1 MQCINEHEVYLK
13 TLVHDIGMQLHSV
26 ATCTSMQ
33 CIRYDIF
40 TLEHALL
47 RKHWTLQHLMDS
59 MAENNRLL
67 TQSEADKR
75 QRSAVLVES
84 DISKLKTPVV
94 NNDEID
100 FILTERNFKTT
111 C

>member
-1 MQCINEHEVYLK
+1 
-13 TLVHDIGMQLHSV
+13 
-26 ATCTSMQ
+26 
-33 CIRYDIF
+33 
-40 TLEHALL
+40 
-47 RKHWTLQHLMDS
+47 MDS